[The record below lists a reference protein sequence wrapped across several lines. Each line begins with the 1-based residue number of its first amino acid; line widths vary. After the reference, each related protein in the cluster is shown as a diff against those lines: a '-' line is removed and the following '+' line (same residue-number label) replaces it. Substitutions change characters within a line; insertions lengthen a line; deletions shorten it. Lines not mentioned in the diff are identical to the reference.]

1 MNNSKTNKS
10 GSSASE
16 TDKQRNKQL
25 SNFSSLKP
33 PTIPAT
39 LQAKLNLNK
48 KMYRNSCLNIEQSSL
63 NYRTAAAPKLDNF
76 TK

>member
-10 GSSASE
+10 GSSTSE
-16 TDKQRNKQL
+16 TDKQRNKQQ

-48 KMYRNSCLNIEQSSL
+48 KMYRNSSLNIE
-63 NYRTAAAPKLDNF
+63 
-76 TK
+76 